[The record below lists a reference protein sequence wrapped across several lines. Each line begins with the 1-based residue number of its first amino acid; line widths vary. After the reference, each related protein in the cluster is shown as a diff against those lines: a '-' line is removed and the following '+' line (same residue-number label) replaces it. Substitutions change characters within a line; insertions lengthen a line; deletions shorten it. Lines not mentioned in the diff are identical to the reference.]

1 MNFSATFVDKS
12 IIFSVE
18 FKSIQI
24 NCTMNIVINARLR
37 RRHWYLIKGYRS
49 SGGRINERCW
59 FECLVERSFGS
70 KRLLVLYHQWHGF
83 YLIIV
88 ISFFKAR
95 SESRFAL
102 RDVILLL
109 LLQLVVVVVL
119 WDWWFL
125 VLRLQRAIRRWLR
138 KISWKRKQTLHNG
151 RPLLIILMSWVI
163 CWIYRIK
170 SVIFPSRSSISW
182 SCPILGNEICILR
195 CITTKGHKFLGRS
208 TTVMDAWWRGW
219 RFSVNTSVCWNW
231 TGVSFAV
238 WRGGGIILEYNE
250 RHYNISKLFICL
262 LAWMLK
268 YSLKKSNKCIL
279 SKI

>member
-59 FECLVERSFGS
+59 FECLVERSFRS
-70 KRLLVLYHQWHGF
+70 KRLLVLYHQGHGF

-88 ISFFKAR
+88 ISFFKGRA
-95 SESRFAL
+95 ESRFAL

-109 LLQLVVVVVL
+109 LLVVVVVL

-138 KISWKRKQTLHNG
+138 KIGWKRKQTLHNG
-151 RPLLIILMSWVI
+151 RALLIILTFWVI
-163 CWIYRIK
+163 CWIHRVK
-170 SVIFPSRSSISW
+170 SVTFTSRSSISW
-182 SCPILGNEICILR
+182 SSPILGTEICILW

-238 WRGGGIILEYNE
+238 WRGGGIVLEYNKS
-250 RHYNISKLFICL
+250 HYNISKQFICL
-262 LAWMLK
+262 HAWMLK
-268 YSLKKSNKCIL
+268 YLLKIKK
-279 SKI
+279 